1 MKNKKYVIEAE
12 IDGYYYYYGLGAN
25 YLPEQKLMSSNPLT
39 EYEILNKNIRGFN
52 SSVAAQRIIDDGSYF
67 RDNVDNI
74 KLIELTI

>member
-12 IDGYYYYYGLGAN
+12 SGGYYYYYGLGTN
-25 YLPEQKLMSSNPLT
+25 YLPEQKLLSTRPLT

-67 RDNVDNI
+67 GDNVDNI